1 MENIPSFSI
10 PLDLI
15 TTVIFYV
22 MVIIYMIFTIIFYY
36 HWQNYS
42 VEKSATMQTYLA
54 YFVITLPLLAL
65 MGLSILI
72 IT

>member
-1 MENIPSFSI
+1 MENIPSLSI
-10 PLDLI
+10 PFNVI

-22 MVIIYMIFTIIFYY
+22 AVIIYVVFTIVFYY

-42 VEKSATMQTYLA
+42 VDKSATIQTYLA
-54 YFVITLPLLAL
+54 YFIITIPLLVL

-72 IT
+72 I

>member
-1 MENIPSFSI
+1 MANIPSLSL

-15 TTVIFYV
+15 TNVIFLV
-22 MVIIYMIFTIIFYY
+22 AVIIYVIFTIVFYY

-42 VEKSATMQTYLA
+42 VEKSATIQTYLA

-65 MGLSILI
+65 MGLSVLI
-72 IT
+72 I